1 MYLIQSISDYL
12 DRVVTSFLAM
22 TDSFSAIPLKNG
34 IQVHK
39 RFFSPGYRV
48 VARYDYTSQLSQ
60 IRESFFSCLHLF
72 FSIILIMKILITGGA
87 GFI

>member
-34 IQVHK
+34 IQVMK
-39 RFFSPGYRV
+39 DFSPGYRV

-72 FSIILIMKILITGGA
+72 FSIILSMKILITGGA

>member
-60 IRESFFSCLHLF
+60 IWESFFLLVFIC
-72 FSIILIMKILITGGA
+72 FSLSY
-87 GFI
+87 